1 MDDPQINVTATGAS
15 IFNSAAFDTIAFD
28 TIPNY
33 GADTAPTT
41 GDIPM
46 RNDDM
51 KRDDLNTNVNAK
63 DAKDAK
69 VLNENDTI
77 RVPVVEEQLNVQKAA
92 QQAGEVDI
100 TKRVVEEQINV
111 PVELSREHV
120 TVQRHAVDRPL
131 QPGETTIGEN
141 DVIRVPVMEEVANV
155 TKTAHVVEEIEIAK
169 TRETQQQNVGDTV
182 RKEVVDVN
190 DATKRTDT
198 TGRGTV

>member
-1 MDDPQINVTATGAS
+1 
-15 IFNSAAFDTIAFD
+15 
-28 TIPNY
+28 
-33 GADTAPTT
+33 
-41 GDIPM
+41 M

-51 KRDDLNTNVNAK
+51 NRDALNTNVN
-63 DAKDAK
+63 AKDAK

-77 RVPVVEEQLNVQKAA
+77 RVPVVKEQLNVQKGM

-100 TKRVVEEQINV
+100 TKRVVEEQVNV
-111 PVELSREHV
+111 PVELSSEHV
-120 TVQRHAVDRPL
+120 TVQRHAVDRSL

>member
-15 IFNSAAFDTIAFD
+15 TFNSAAFDTIAFD

-33 GADTAPTT
+33 GADTAPTS
-41 GDIPM
+41 GDIPR

-51 KRDDLNTNVNAK
+51 NRDDMNTNVN
-63 DAKDAK
+63 AKDAK

-77 RVPVVEEQLNVQKAA
+77 RVPVVEEHLNVQKGM
-92 QQAGEVDI
+92 QQAGEVDV
-100 TKRVVEEQINV
+100 TKRVVEEQVNV

-120 TVQRHAVDRPL
+120 NVQRHAVDRPL

-155 TKTAHVVEEIEIAK
+155 TKTAHVIEEIEIAK

>member
-1 MDDPQINVTATGAS
+1 
-15 IFNSAAFDTIAFD
+15 
-28 TIPNY
+28 
-33 GADTAPTT
+33 
-41 GDIPM
+41 M

-51 KRDDLNTNVNAK
+51 NRNDLNTNVN
-63 DAKDAK
+63 AKDAK

-77 RVPVVEEQLNVQKAA
+77 RVPVVEEQLNVQKGM
-92 QQAGEVDI
+92 QQAGEVDV
-100 TKRVVEEQINV
+100 TKRVVEEQVNV

-120 TVQRHAVDRPL
+120 NVQRHAVDRPL

-169 TRETQQQNVGDTV
+169 TRETQQQNIGDTV